1 MPAVKLTTATHV
13 YAQPG
18 VVLVN
23 DDEAARLLSLN
34 VAEPVK
40 EEPEEK
46 TEPVKEEPEE
56 KTEPVKEEPEEKTEK
71 KAKAKKEK

>member
-46 TEPVKEEPEE
+46 TEE
-56 KTEPVKEEPEEKTEK
+56 

>member
-46 TEPVKEEPEE
+46 TEKVA
-56 KTEPVKEEPEEKTEK
+56 EPVKEEPEEKTEK

>member
-1 MPAVKLTTATHV
+1 MPSVKLTTATHV

-46 TEPVKEEPEE
+46 TEKVA
-56 KTEPVKEEPEEKTEK
+56 EPVKEEPEEKTEK

>member
-46 TEPVKEEPEE
+46 TEKVA
-56 KTEPVKEEPEEKTEK
+56 EPVKEELEEKTEK

>member
-1 MPAVKLTTATHV
+1 MPAVKLTTATHI

-23 DDEAARLLSLN
+23 DGEAARLLSLN

-46 TEPVKEEPEE
+46 
-56 KTEPVKEEPEEKTEK
+56 KTKS
-71 KAKAKKEK
+71 KKEK

>member
-46 TEPVKEEPEE
+46 
-56 KTEPVKEEPEEKTEK
+56 KTKS
-71 KAKAKKEK
+71 KKEK

>member
-46 TEPVKEEPEE
+46 TEKVA
-56 KTEPVKEEPEEKTEK
+56 EPVKEEPEEKSEK